1 MSKRAKRKQ
10 VSGQASLTAV
20 DVAAGRP
27 SIGAP
32 LLRKRPNLTIRLTAE
47 LYGEIQKAA
56 DRAGRSLSE
65 EVERRLETAAEW
77 HAVFELVAAFKARY
91 EADRVALE
99 RGDTEAVLSR
109 RGYMKVWDPRYGNA
123 WVPPGQ
129 RMDFQIAPL
138 VDPNNVINQ
147 LEWNELP
154 AAQKAKAAVKT
165 AADDLNQQIEDL
177 ERRIRSLRDVH
188 QKG

>member
-1 MSKRAKRKQ
+1 
-10 VSGQASLTAV
+10 LTAA

-27 SIGAP
+27 RLGAP
-32 LLRKRPNLTIRLTAE
+32 PLRKRPNLTIRLTAE

-77 HAVFELVAAFKARY
+77 HAVFESVAAFKARY
-91 EADRVALE
+91 EADRVELE
-99 RGDTEAVLSR
+99 RGNTEAVLPR
-109 RGYMKVWDPRYGNA
+109 RGYMKVLDPRYGGHA

-129 RMDFQIAPL
+129 QIIS
-138 VDPNNVINQ
+138 DHQIINQ
-147 LEWNELP
+147 LEWPDHQIINQLGWNERQ

-165 AADDLNQQIEDL
+165 AADDINQQIEDL